1 MALGEKQ
8 QSVLVA
14 ACQTGT
20 YDALSEADRQSAV
33 KLHEKGFLARDPKVS
48 GRWYPTSA
56 AHEFT
61 GIATGQAVPVV
72 ANSERAIASITVGK
86 RLRTL
91 SEEKVAALMAS
102 IPEHGLRNPISVYGL
117 TSDEVVELSAGEH
130 RLEAMRRLGYETV
143 PCVHYQGDALDREL
157 WEIDENLIRSDLTPA
172 DRALFV
178 FRRKEIYLL
187 KHPETAK
194 GVSQGEGGRTALD
207 PRRQVGDEVKRFTA
221 ATAEATGQS
230 ERSIQRDAERGEKVS
245 ERALRMISATP
256 LNTGATLDRL
266 KRLEPEQ
273 QIAWIEGAL
282 ADRRETEAKAKQF
295 RTEKMQMSRTIRA
308 DIVKAIAD
316 KGTAVAG
323 KMPRAAFPIGYVDPP
338 WQQEAW
344 SDETGQDKGL
354 MYPSMPLDEI
364 KALCAGD
371 ASPFTP
377 DAVLWLWVPFNRID
391 DGIDVL
397 EAWGF
402 EHVSA
407 IVWDK
412 VDIGMGRWV
421 RDRAEMVLIGK
432 RGKISLAPEMGT
444 QPPSLYSEKKG
455 EHSRKPVWFAEQL
468 DGLYPDMPKLELFQR
483 KESLAEGD
491 IRLSGKW
498 SFWGFEAS
506 PDVVV
511 DTAPDQQAARVAD
524 EPIEAFEVF
533 RKGRSYA
540 SFEVYLGQDGSFEIS
555 SRFEMSGFC
564 GSAHPRSK
572 NSGSFDDAVRRGLL
586 RLRAELE
593 GVLSDRSSVCSDRH
607 RADARYGLR
616 CIEEIWEARGL
627 SEGGAG

>member
-8 QSVLVA
+8 QSVLA
-14 ACQTGT
+14 SACQTGT
-20 YDALSEADRQSAV
+20 YDALSEADRQSAL
-33 KLHEKGFLARDPKVS
+33 KLHQKGYLARDPKVS
-48 GRWYPTSA
+48 ARWYPTTA
-56 AHEFT
+56 AFEHT
-61 GIATGQAVPVV
+61 GVVQAVPKVPGN
-72 ANSERAIASITVGK
+72 AEERPIASIIIGN

-91 SEEKVAALMAS
+91 NEEKVAALMLS

-117 TSDEVVELSAGEH
+117 PSDEFVNLSAGEH
-130 RLEAMRRLGYETV
+130 RLEAMRRLGRETV
-143 PCVHYQGDALDREL
+143 TCVHYQGDALDREL

-187 KHPETAK
+187 KHPETAN
-194 GVSQGEGGRTALD
+194 GGDRRSDRQLGELKAS
-207 PRRQVGDEVKRFTA
+207 EAKRFTS

-230 ERSIQRDAERGEKVS
+230 ERSIQRDAERGEKVC

-266 KRLEPEQ
+266 KKLGPEQ

-295 RTEKMQMSRTIRA
+295 RTEKMQMSRTIRT

-323 KMPRAAFPIGYVDPP
+323 KMPRSAFPIGYADPP

-364 KALCAGD
+364 KELCAGD
-371 ASPFTP
+371 KSPFTP

-397 EAWGF
+397 QAWGF

-412 VDIGMGRWV
+412 IDIGMGRWV

-444 QPPSLYSEKKG
+444 QPASLYSEKKG

-468 DGLYPDMPKLELFQR
+468 DGLYPDLPKLELFQR
-483 KESLAEGD
+483 KESLVEGD

-498 SFWGFEAS
+498 SFWGFEA
-506 PDVVV
+506 
-511 DTAPDQQAARVAD
+511 T
-524 EPIEAFEVF
+524 
-533 RKGRSYA
+533 KG
-540 SFEVYLGQDGSFEIS
+540 G
-555 SRFEMSGFC
+555 
-564 GSAHPRSK
+564 
-572 NSGSFDDAVRRGLL
+572 
-586 RLRAELE
+586 EL
-593 GVLSDRSSVCSDRH
+593 
-607 RADARYGLR
+607 
-616 CIEEIWEARGL
+616 
-627 SEGGAG
+627 

>member
-8 QSVLVA
+8 QSVLAA
-14 ACQTGT
+14 ACQIGT
-20 YDALSEADRQSAV
+20 YDALSEADRQSAL
-33 KLHEKGFLARDPKVS
+33 KLHQKGYLARDPKVS
-48 GRWYPTSA
+48 ARWYPTTA
-56 AHEFT
+56 AFEHT
-61 GIATGQAVPVV
+61 GVVQAVPKVPGN
-72 ANSERAIASITVGK
+72 AEERPIASIIIGN

-91 SEEKVAALMAS
+91 NEEKVAALMLS

-117 TSDEVVELSAGEH
+117 QSDEFVDLSAGAH
-130 RLEAMRRLGYETV
+130 RLEAMRRLGRETV

-187 KHPETAK
+187 KHPETAN
-194 GVSQGEGGRTALD
+194 GGDRRSDRQLGELKAS
-207 PRRQVGDEVKRFTA
+207 EAKRFTS

-230 ERSIQRDAERGEKVS
+230 ERSIQRDAERGEKVC

-256 LNTGATLDRL
+256 LNTGTTLDRL

-295 RTEKMQMSRTIRA
+295 RTEKMQMSRTIRS

-323 KMPRAAFPIGYVDPP
+323 KMPRAAFPIGYADPP

-364 KALCAGD
+364 KELCAGD
-371 ASPFTP
+371 KSPFTP
-377 DAVLWLWVPFNRID
+377 DAVVALWVPMNRID

-397 EAWGF
+397 KAWGF
-402 EHVSA
+402 EYVTA

-412 VDIGMGRWV
+412 VDIGTGRWV
-421 RDRAEMVLIGK
+421 RDRAEILLIGK
-432 RGKISLAPEMGT
+432 RGNISLAPEMGT
-444 QPPSLYSEKKG
+444 QPVSLYSEKKTG
-455 EHSRKPVWFAEQL
+455 HSRKPVWFAEQIDRL
-468 DGLYPDMPKLELFQR
+468 WPDLPKIELFQR

-506 PDVVV
+506 
-511 DTAPDQQAARVAD
+511 AESEAA
-524 EPIEAFEVF
+524 
-533 RKGRSYA
+533 
-540 SFEVYLGQDGSFEIS
+540 
-555 SRFEMSGFC
+555 
-564 GSAHPRSK
+564 
-572 NSGSFDDAVRRGLL
+572 
-586 RLRAELE
+586 
-593 GVLSDRSSVCSDRH
+593 
-607 RADARYGLR
+607 
-616 CIEEIWEARGL
+616 
-627 SEGGAG
+627 